1 MMPPT
6 PPAPPRP
13 DLAERPIQAVHD
25 VPWRWWH
32 ALAVY
37 LLTSLVLSIAVLP
50 FMGDELMEGTGLG
63 LVGIVAT
70 VVTDLV
76 FVAVLIGWLRWRTRQ
91 WREAVLLDERDRWLR
106 TFGVGFSAGLL
117 LAVVVLFGVSTAL
130 VIVFR
135 ALTGETVSA
144 PDQLSPDL
152 STGAQVLAAILAV
165 GVAPLVEELF
175 FRGIL
180 FRSLRRHGL
189 WVAAVVSSI
198 FFGVVHYVGGP
209 APSALFLMTATA
221 FTGLGLALIYEWRG
235 LVASIG
241 AHVAF
246 NAIGVVLIF
255 SLG

>member
-1 MMPPT
+1 MPPS

-13 DLAERPIQAVHD
+13 DLAVNPEADHE

-50 FMGDELMEGTGLG
+50 FIGDELVEGTGLG
-63 LVGIVAT
+63 LVGILAT
-70 VVTDLV
+70 AVTDLV
-76 FVAVLIGWLRWRTRQ
+76 FGAVLIGWLRSRTRR
-91 WREAVLLDERDRWLR
+91 WREAVRLTERDGWLR
-106 TFGVGFSAGLL
+106 TFAMGASAGLL
-117 LAVVVLFGVSTAL
+117 IAVVVIFGVSAAL

-152 STGAQVLAAILAV
+152 STGAQVVAAILVVA
-165 GVAPLVEELF
+165 VAPVVEELF

-189 WVAAVVSSI
+189 WVAAIVSSI
-198 FFGVVHYVGGP
+198 LFGVVHYVGGP
-209 APSALFLMTATA
+209 APSALFLMIATA
-221 FTGLGLALIYEWRG
+221 FTGLGLALVYEWRG

-246 NAIGVVLIF
+246 NAIGVLVIF
-255 SLG
+255 STG